1 MLDPKAYALILQ
13 FEVGGGAS
21 YYNRFLSRPTVPG
34 VDSGV
39 TIGIGYD
46 LGYVTA
52 PQFARDWSAFLDGAD
67 MAQLSRACG
76 LVRGPA
82 RAALNELKNICV
94 PWSAA
99 QSVFNR
105 CTLPRFE
112 AITRQTFP
120 GAEKLPP
127 PVYGALVSLVFNR
140 GGLLTGPRR
149 AEMRRIRDHVH
160 RQDIPAI
167 ARELRA
173 MKRLWPKKT
182 APGLVARRE
191 AEAQLVQSAAN
202 DGNKTS

>member
-13 FEVGGGAS
+13 FEVGGGAF

-52 PQFARDWSAFLDGAD
+52 PQFTRHWSGFLDGAD
-67 MAQLSRACG
+67 MARLSRACG
-76 LVRGPA
+76 LICGQA
-82 RAALNELKNICV
+82 RAALKGLRHICV

-99 QSVFNR
+99 KSVFNR
-105 CTLPRFE
+105 RTLPHFE
-112 AITRQTFP
+112 EITRQTFP

-140 GGLLTGPRR
+140 GGSLNGPRR
-149 AEMRRIRDHVH
+149 AEMRRIRDHVLS
-160 RQDIPAI
+160 QNIPAI

-173 MKRLWPKKT
+173 MKRLWPEKT
-182 APGLVARRE
+182 APGLIARRE

-202 DGNKTS
+202 GGNKTS